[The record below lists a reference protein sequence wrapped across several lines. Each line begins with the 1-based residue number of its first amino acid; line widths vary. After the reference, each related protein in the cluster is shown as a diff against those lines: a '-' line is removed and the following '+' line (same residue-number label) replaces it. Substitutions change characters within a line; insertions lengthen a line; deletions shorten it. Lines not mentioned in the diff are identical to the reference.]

1 MRNKN
6 YGFVLR
12 SKGQIQLTSG
22 YMKIIF
28 HTTVP
33 RVSTY
38 SHIERVDC
46 SHFSA
51 QPRLFAKCQ
60 SAQNVTN
67 SLFRMRHDV
76 VSLIAGR
83 MAEISGML
91 HHMPQRRAR
100 QTRSSFGAWL
110 GSGLADIFS
119 LAIHGQLEDVDRL
132 LQNVLE
138 RTQKATET
146 FAHGENL
153 VTWTATLTNGRFVNM
168 NQYLT

>member
-1 MRNKN
+1 VTCVGIIRGVKEENTGVVVRTRHFYCPADEMSRATVLVLIVIAIIAGGVKPDEVRFLTRQN

-22 YMKIIF
+22 YMKFIF

-76 VSLIAGR
+76 VSLVADR
-83 MAEISGML
+83 MTEISGML
-91 HHMPQRRAR
+91 HHMPQ
-100 QTRSSFGAWL
+100 
-110 GSGLADIFS
+110 
-119 LAIHGQLEDVDRL
+119 H
-132 LQNVLE
+132 
-138 RTQKATET
+138 
-146 FAHGENL
+146 
-153 VTWTATLTNGRFVNM
+153 TLP
-168 NQYLT
+168 